1 MAAEDVHAVSVSRH
15 VIESE
20 RKPIAAEFGRRG
32 RETRLTNRTSERNAL
47 DRLIETIRLGQ
58 SQALVVRGD
67 PGVGSTPGTTV
78 FIIDF
83 ADHPRPSPT
92 SRSSTPPPRTS
103 STRSR

>member
-1 MAAEDVHAVSVSRH
+1 
-15 VIESE
+15 
-20 RKPIAAEFGRRG
+20 
-32 RETRLTNRTSERNAL
+32 
-47 DRLIETIRLGQ
+47 
-58 SQALVVRGD
+58 VVRGD